1 MKITLETTEV
11 ENKRIEDIKESFNVL
26 FKELSIR
33 GFNGELDW
41 LRKPLSNNI
50 QQTL

>member
-1 MKITLETTEV
+1 MMKITLETTEA
-11 ENKRIEDIKESFNVL
+11 ENKREDDIKDAFNIL

-41 LRKPLSNNI
+41 LRKPL
-50 QQTL
+50 TYR